1 MSISHRTNRLKL
13 KGIPSVEKLQNGRYK
28 LTVECSTMN
37 SREDWYS
44 ANKARIFPD
53 FGSLQSAEM
62 SIDGLEP
69 RTGEAYTD
77 MRLTEVQSGSRS
89 VRDGGDYL
97 VVLTYETLG
106 SSFVQVKDDTVNY
119 IENGLRRVTRK
130 SIAEVGTDFQKTIGT
145 TSITSQIDDEI
156 AVTCILANYEV
167 NDTDSYREVT
177 EVYIQAGII
186 SVSQEFTV
194 SRDKITVRA
203 FKKTSTEVTTALSE
217 VTANH
222 KLIEETEDDFD
233 GIKTSSY
240 TYELDSFDVVETDE
254 NGLETTTR
262 SAITA
267 TKPSLIVGTTKL
279 NPTAD
284 PEDGIVLAKFSINE
298 GKTFFSSKQVYSKE
312 GNISVRTTT
321 GPQGL
326 PSTYTRTYSSRML
339 EPTSLGIAISK
350 EVSNTAGYKTYEYR
364 FLEGSTQ
371 GTSPLGTGG
380 EIVSYSENV
389 EVRNAGVVSA
399 FTTTVAD
406 GTGTGTIASLSVVP
420 PSIKTVQATVSIKLV
435 TGSTVSVPV
444 AYNLSDRS
452 CSAVILTSKKSPI
465 GIEQGASLKITVFN
479 HSHSQQSRSF
489 PNSYYSG
496 TNATGTLST
505 PASIIRDDD
514 NIIGE
519 STKETVDTSVTF
531 SGSSTAP
538 ATSGLY
544 QEDIEPAFL
553 DADGTQYY
561 RKTSYTI

>member
-1 MSISHRTNRLKL
+1 VLFRS
-13 KGIPSVEKLQNGRYK
+13 
-28 LTVECSTMN
+28 
-37 SREDWYS
+37 
-44 ANKARIFPD
+44 
-53 FGSLQSAEM
+53 GSLQSAEM

-89 VRDGGDYL
+89 VRDGEDYL

-106 SSFVQVKDDTVNY
+106 SSFVQVKDDTFNY
-119 IENGLRRVTRK
+119 VENGLRRVTRK

-145 TSITSQIDDEI
+145 TSITSQIDDET

-203 FKKTSTEVTTALSE
+203 FKKTSTEVTAALSE

-240 TYELDSFDVVETDE
+240 TYELESFDVVETNE

-364 FLEGSTQ
+364 FLEGSAQ

-380 EIVSYSENV
+380 EIVSYDENV

-420 PSIKTVQATVSIKLV
+420 PSIKIVQATVSIKLV
-435 TGSTVSVPV
+435 TTKTVSVPV

-496 TNATGTLST
+496 TDKTGTLST

-561 RKTSYTI
+561 RKTSYTIPAAATS

>member
-1 MSISHRTNRLKL
+1 
-13 KGIPSVEKLQNGRYK
+13 
-28 LTVECSTMN
+28 MN

-89 VRDGGDYL
+89 VRDGEDYL

-106 SSFVQVKDDTVNY
+106 SSFVQVKDDTFNY
-119 IENGLRRVTRK
+119 VENGLRRVTRK

-145 TSITSQIDDEI
+145 TSITSQIDDET

-203 FKKTSTEVTTALSE
+203 FKKTSTEVTAALSE

-240 TYELDSFDVVETDE
+240 TYELESFDVVETNE

-364 FLEGSTQ
+364 FLEGSAQ

-380 EIVSYSENV
+380 EIVSYDENV

-420 PSIKTVQATVSIKLV
+420 PSIKIVQATVSIKLV
-435 TGSTVSVPV
+435 TTKTVSVPV

-496 TNATGTLST
+496 TDKTGTLST

-561 RKTSYTI
+561 RKTSYTIPAAATS